1 MQADPVITLTTDF
14 GYDDPFAGVMKGVI
28 LKINPS
34 ATIVDITHGI
44 RPHDIREA
52 AYTIGMNYQY
62 FPANTIHL
70 VVVDPGV
77 GSSRRPVLVEADRH
91 YFIGPDNGVFS
102 YIYSMPHEI
111 LQVVHVTSEHYFLS
125 AVSPTFQGRDIFAP
139 VAGWFSRGL
148 PMSRFGEL
156 VSDYQKI
163 PLSVPHLSQEGVLHG
178 EVIHIDRFGNAIT
191 NITKTDLTM
200 LLSSGN
206 GGPFRISLKEQEV
219 LLKQFYGQCCDKG
232 LYCLL
237 NSSGHLEFFMYQGR
251 AADQYHISAGDQVS
265 IRTAQ
270 GEDTLR

>member
-28 LKINPS
+28 LKINPD

-62 FPANTIHL
+62 FPSNSIHL

-77 GSSRRPVLVEADRH
+77 GSNRRPVLVEADRH

-102 YIYSMPHEI
+102 YIFSMSHEI
-111 LQVVHVTSEHYFLS
+111 MQVVHITSEHYFLS

-139 VAGWFSRGL
+139 VAAWFSRGL
-148 PMSRFGEL
+148 PMARFGEP
-156 VSDYQKI
+156 VSDYQTI
-163 PLSVPHLSQEGVLHG
+163 PMSVPELSQEGALLG

-191 NITKTDLTM
+191 NITRVELNKLLT
-200 LLSSGN
+200 SDSHG
-206 GGPFRISLKEQEV
+206 SLKIMLNDREV
-219 LLKQFYGQCCDKG
+219 LLKQFYGQGNDSR
-232 LYCLL
+232 LYSLV
-237 NSSGHLEFFMYQGR
+237 NSSGYLEFFMCQGR
-251 AADQYHISAGDQVS
+251 AADQYHIATGDRVS
-265 IRTAQ
+265 ISIS
-270 GEDTLR
+270 

>member
-28 LKINPS
+28 LKINPA

-62 FPANTIHL
+62 FPPNTIHL

-77 GSSRRPVLVEADRH
+77 GSGRRPVLVEADHH

-111 LQVVHVTSEHYFLS
+111 LQVVHITSEHYFLS

-139 VAGWFSRGL
+139 VAAWFSRGL
-148 PMSRFGEL
+148 PMARFGEP
-156 VSDYQKI
+156 VGDYQSI
-163 PLSVPHLSQEGVLHG
+163 PMSVPDLSQEGVLLG

-191 NITKTDLTM
+191 NITKADADKLPG
-200 LLSSGN
+200 SGDR
-206 GGPFRISLKEQEV
+206 GPLRIRLKEQEI
-219 LLKQFYGQCCDKG
+219 LLRQFYGQGGDSG

-237 NSSGHLEFFMYQGR
+237 NSSGHLEFFVQQGR
-251 AADQYHISAGDQVS
+251 AADQYHIAIGDQVS
-265 IRTAQ
+265 VMTTP
-270 GEDTLR
+270 G